1 MFTLRQIEDAH
12 SKVKS
17 GADFPQYI
25 RDLIAMGVSRYSI
38 YVNDG
43 HAEYVGNDGH
53 TVLSEAEYEKLHIIS
68 DTDIIKFKEYLRAHQ
83 QGNTNYFNFCEN
95 SAEAGIYKWEI
106 DTANKTCIYYDS
118 FGNFVLEEKI
128 PI

>member
-38 YVNDG
+38 YVNDA
-43 HAEYVGNDGH
+43 HAEYIGNDGH

-83 QGNTNYFNFCEN
+83 QGNTNYFTFCEN

-106 DTANKTCIYYDS
+106 DIVNKTCTYYDS

>member
-68 DTDIIKFKEYLRAHQ
+68 DTDIIKFKQYLEH
-83 QGNTNYFNFCEN
+83 
-95 SAEAGIYKWEI
+95 I
-106 DTANKTCIYYDS
+106 NKVRLITLL
-118 FGNFVLEEKI
+118 FVRIRQKQVFI
-128 PI
+128 NGK